1 MFYNTLL
8 SRSLRSRQ
16 LIPDSR
22 EEASAAAAP
31 ASAGRMEP
39 RSAWPRSA
47 GQPGPGRPFWDQSGL
62 SRAQPATLQR
72 DSAGGAGPPAT
83 RGVPKA
89 PTEQMTS
96 KWRWAHSWTW
106 GLLGG
111 EVCGNLTHSS
121 GLGLLLLG
129 RSQGRLPPA
138 TVSTCRALRR
148 PAWAPHRTRPLPPR
162 AELSQGVSRALWG
175 GSQLNISLMAPRE
188 GSHTPQGLCSRGRA
202 GGQLCSSRV
211 TGCGSSGQVAGR
223 QPPPQT
229 AAGVS
234 PGQAPRLVAQALLW
248 RVRTSSHS
256 RTHPQ
261 AGLRVP

>member
-1 MFYNTLL
+1 
-8 SRSLRSRQ
+8 
-16 LIPDSR
+16 
-22 EEASAAAAP
+22 
-31 ASAGRMEP
+31 
-39 RSAWPRSA
+39 
-47 GQPGPGRPFWDQSGL
+47 
-62 SRAQPATLQR
+62 
-72 DSAGGAGPPAT
+72 
-83 RGVPKA
+83 
-89 PTEQMTS
+89 MTS

-111 EVCGNLTHSS
+111 EVCGKLTHSS

-148 PAWAPHRTRPLPPR
+148 PAWAPHPHEAPPSMGG
-162 AELSQGVSRALWG
+162 AKPGCFTPLWG

-188 GSHTPQGLCSRGRA
+188 GSHTPQGLCSRCRA